1 MADIVHK
8 VILGDE
14 EQSKFVLDY
23 DTGITNKS
31 EIMMQIFPFE
41 NLEIQYK
48 ATENICSKIVAE
60 RGYSDGS
67 IAAFNGQSF
76 YDDIVG
82 EFIYFSLYFGNFN
95 TQTFSEKPLCS
106 GIFCK
111 FKNSPKYLAYPFSP
125 KDEKFVSGVIHSIF
139 NVCYFLK
146 NGNEIFEVEERTV
159 KVKEKGK
166 SKKNKAKSKFT
177 KKHYKVFTIKNK
189 DEIERAL
196 HKKHTFTC
204 DLWEVSGHWRTYKS
218 GKTVFVRPYKKGKK
232 RNENIALEI
241 VHSILPENKEDLL

>member
-82 EFIYFSLYFGNFN
+82 EFIYFYLYFGNFN

-166 SKKNKAKSKFT
+166 SKKTRRNQSLPKSITKFLRSRIKTKSKRRCT
-177 KKHYKVFTIKNK
+177 KSTHSLAICGKSADIGEHTKV
-189 DEIERAL
+189 ERRFL
-196 HKKHTFTC
+196 
-204 DLWEVSGHWRTYKS
+204 
-218 GKTVFVRPYKKGKK
+218 
-232 RNENIALEI
+232 
-241 VHSILPENKEDLL
+241 